1 MSQRGLLLIIS
12 GPAGVGKTTIAHHIE
27 QQLDGTFS
35 ISMTTRPQTK
45 LETNGEDYHF
55 VDDDQFNQTCDAGGL
70 LESAQVFGRLY
81 GTPKQP
87 VLDALAHGRLMI
99 LEIDVQG
106 AVQVKKNMPQAFAVF
121 IKPPS
126 EQVLLERLRGR
137 KRDTEEAIQS
147 RFAQAKAEIAHAE
160 SSGIYD
166 QFIVNDDLQTAKETA
181 IKIVSAEMQR

>member
-1 MSQRGLLLIIS
+1 MSQCGLLLIIS

-27 QQLDGTFS
+27 QQLAGTFS
-35 ISMTTRPQTK
+35 ISMTTRPQTPM
-45 LETNGEDYHF
+45 ETNGQDYHF
-55 VDDDQFNQTCDAGGL
+55 VNDEQFKQTRDAGGL
-70 LESAQVFGRLY
+70 LESAEVFGRLY

-87 VLDALAHGRLMI
+87 VLDALADGRLMI

-106 AVQVKKNMPQAFAVF
+106 AIQVKKNMPEAFAVF

-126 EQVLLERLRGR
+126 EQILLERLRGR
-137 KRDTEEAIQS
+137 KRDSEEAIQS

-166 QFIVNDDLQTAKETA
+166 QFIINDDLQTAKDKA
-181 IKIVSAEMQR
+181 IEIVAARMQR